1 MLLVAVLRHDR
12 LSGVCRIVRY
22 SCSNYTSLS
31 KLGFMMKEKERSS
44 GFSAMERIM
53 FAARYGKGLQ
63 NSTKWR
69 MLVYG
74 NASFSLISGI

>member
-1 MLLVAVLRHDR
+1 
-12 LSGVCRIVRY
+12 
-22 SCSNYTSLS
+22 
-31 KLGFMMKEKERSS
+31 
-44 GFSAMERIM
+44 M